1 MFLTSKMEMFERKKL
16 RINEKPKNP
25 LNSRKTQEKRALF
38 GFKGAGKVSKK
49 KPALF
54 ASTTEVYCSV
64 IF

>member
-38 GFKGAGKVSKK
+38 GFKGAGKVSKQKALSGKVEK
-49 KPALF
+49 KINA
-54 ASTTEVYCSV
+54 T
-64 IF
+64 